1 MTQDYTPELEAKIKH
16 WAEHR
21 IPAKRLSHVRGVVE
35 TVNQLAQRYAPEHVR
50 LVRLAGWLHDSAK
63 ALSDDELLAQAEAF
77 QLPISE
83 TERTV
88 PMLLHGAVGY
98 ALANAV
104 FDLNDPRLASACN
117 LHTTG
122 APGMSVTDKIVM
134 LGDAIEP
141 TRKYPGVDELR
152 TLAEESLDRAVL
164 QLANNTIGHLES
176 RGRTIDPRVIDLRDE
191 LIQQLAN
198 EES

>member
-1 MTQDYTPELEAKIKH
+1 MTQNYTPEFEAQIQV
-16 WAEHR
+16 WAEQQ
-21 IPAKRLSHVRGVVE
+21 IPEKRLPHVRGVVE
-35 TVNQLAQRYAPEHVR
+35 MVDHLAQLYAPNDVL

-63 ALSDDELLAQAEAF
+63 ALSDADLLAQANAF

-83 TERTV
+83 MEQTV

-98 ALANAV
+98 ALANEV

-122 APGMSVTDKIVM
+122 APGMSITDKIVM

-152 TLAEESLDRAVL
+152 VLAEENLDRAVL
-164 QLANNTIGHLES
+164 QLATNTINHLEK
-176 RGRTIDPRVIDLRDE
+176 RGRAIDPRVIDLRDE